1 MKNFTRGAAMKKSIP
16 KKQEKP
22 VETFENKFPGR
33 DYNITIVNPEYTS
46 VCPRTGLPDFGTV
59 TVSYVPGNLCL
70 ELKSLKYY
78 FLGYRNRGIFYEEA
92 MNRIL
97 DDLVA
102 SCQPQK
108 MEITGDFRTRGGM
121 HSIVRTSYTKRRC

>member
-1 MKNFTRGAAMKKSIP
+1 MRKTAAKRG
-16 KKQEKP
+16 ETP

-33 DYNITIVNPEYTS
+33 DYSITIVNPEYTS

-59 TVSYVPGNLCL
+59 TVTYVPDRWCL

-78 FLGYRNRGIFYEEA
+78 FLTYRERGIFYEEA

-102 SCQPQK
+102 SCSPKK
-108 MEITGDFRTRGGM
+108 MEVTGEFRTRGGM
-121 HSIVRTSYTKRRC
+121 HSVVRTCYTKRG

>member
-1 MKNFTRGAAMKKSIP
+1 MKESVP
-16 KKQEKP
+16 KKRP
-22 VETFENKFPGR
+22 AVETFENKFPGR
-33 DYNITIVNPEYTS
+33 DYTITIVNPEYTS

-59 TVSYVPGNLCL
+59 TVSYVPAAHCL

-78 FLGYRNRGIFYEEA
+78 YLGYRNRGIFYEEA

-102 SCQPQK
+102 SCRPRK
-108 MEITGDFRTRGGM
+108 MEITGEFRTRGGM
-121 HSIVRTSYTKRRC
+121 HSIVRTSYRKGR